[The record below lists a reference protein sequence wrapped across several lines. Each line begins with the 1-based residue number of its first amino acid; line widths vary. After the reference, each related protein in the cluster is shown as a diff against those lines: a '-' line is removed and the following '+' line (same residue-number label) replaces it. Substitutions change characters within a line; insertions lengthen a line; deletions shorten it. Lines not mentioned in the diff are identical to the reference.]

1 MSAQDLD
8 TSRLQGYLAEHIAGF
23 GDDLQAEKFA
33 GGQSNPTFKLT
44 SGGQQYVLRR
54 KPPGVLLKSA
64 HAVDREFRV
73 MTALANT
80 DVPVPKTYLLC
91 EDDDIIGSMFFIMEY
106 LDGRVFWDPT
116 LPEVSSNEQRSAI
129 YEETNRVLA
138 ALHSVDPQ
146 AVGLADYGKPGN
158 YFGRQITRWTKQY
171 RASETE
177 QVPEME
183 TLIDW
188 LPANMPQDDGSV
200 SLVHGDY
207 RLDNIMFHPTEPR
220 IIAVLD
226 WELSTLG
233 HPLADLSYQ
242 CMGWGLPGVGRIKGL
257 ADVDRAQLGI
267 PSDEQYVASYC
278 AKTSRDGIEDWEFY
292 MVFCYFRLAA
302 ILQGVIKRAQD
313 GNASNAKAGE
323 LKAMVGPLA
332 GMGARLIR

>member
-8 TSRLQGYLAEHIAGF
+8 TSRLQPYLAERIPDF

-44 SGGQQYVLRR
+44 SGNKQYVLRR

-73 MTALANT
+73 ITALADT

-91 EDDDIIGSMFFIMEY
+91 EDDNVIGSMFFIMEY
-106 LDGRVFWDPT
+106 LEGRVFWDPT
-116 LPEVSSNEQRSAI
+116 LPEVQSNAQRSAI
-129 YEETNRVLA
+129 YQETNRVLA
-138 ALHSVDPQ
+138 ALHSVDPA
-146 AVGLADYGKPGN
+146 AVGLSDYGKPGN
-158 YFGRQITRWTKQY
+158 YFGRQIARWTKQY
-171 RASETE
+171 HASQTD

-183 TLIDW
+183 TLINW
-188 LPANMPQDDGSV
+188 LPANMPHDDGSV

-220 IIAVLD
+220 IIAILD

-257 ADVDRAQLGI
+257 AGVDRSQLGI

-278 AKTSRDGIEDWEFY
+278 EKTGREGIEDWDFY

-332 GMGARLIR
+332 RLGTNLIR